1 MSSYFGFPTS
11 GTRVVACLLA
21 GLVALGC
28 APAWARVPTAAFDR
42 GSEMIDLTPFVEAL
56 EDPGSTLGLPSLVE
70 PDVAGRFEPVD
81 QSSAAG
87 AFSGSAV
94 WLRFRLRTAP
104 GVTESPLLVV
114 AYPLLDHVEL
124 FEPVDGGFRHH
135 EAGDALPFRLW
146 ERQLRHP
153 TFALAPTGGEERTYY
168 LRIRSTGSL
177 QAPLR
182 LWSEEALLVAL
193 EREQLIFGLF
203 LGAMVIVAVLS
214 ALLSVLM
221 RDRLFL
227 LFAGFIASYSLLQA
241 GLSGLA
247 FQFVWPEA
255 TWWASRAN
263 PLLVAATGSLATGFV
278 REFLELPVRMAG
290 LDGLFRRSMTAGAVA
305 LLVVT
310 VADTSLGILLSLVYA
325 LAFTALAMI
334 GSLTLAFRGFRP
346 ARQFSFALGAF
357 LLGMLAASLSYLG
370 LLPYHAVTTHAMQ
383 IGSVLLVVMVAIA
396 ATDRLRQLQRAKAL
410 AAESAQRYLKALN
423 EELERLV
430 RDRTHALER
439 TNAELKDLAT
449 RDSLTGLLNHKAT
462 FEQLEQLRRAAYR
475 YREPLA
481 VVMADIDHFKDIND
495 RFGHLV
501 GDKVLVTVA
510 HLLQQGVRASDV
522 CGRYGGEEFL
532 LVLPKA
538 NADTAIELAERLRLQ
553 LASISVPELGRTTV
567 TASFGVTEVDPLAES
582 ASADAIIRRADEAL
596 YTAKRNGRNQV
607 CCGRVP
613 VPGTARALRP
623 IAASGGSA
631 AAKPPPA

>member
-1 MSSYFGFPTS
+1 MSSYFGFPPL

-21 GLVALGC
+21 GLVALG
-28 APAWARVPTAAFDR
+28 WASSWGQAPTAAFGRDTQ
-42 GSEMIDLTPFVEAL
+42 MVDLTPFVEVL
-56 EDPGSTLGLPSLVE
+56 EDPGATLGLPSLVE
-70 PDVAGRFEPVD
+70 PDLAGRFEPID
-81 QSSAAG
+81 RSSAAG
-87 AFSGSAV
+87 AFSDSAL
-94 WLRFRLRTAP
+94 WLRFRLRTAS
-104 GVTESPLLVV
+104 GVEQSPLLVV

-124 FEPVDGGFRHH
+124 FEPVEGGFRHH
-135 EAGDALPFRLW
+135 EAGDGLPFRLW

-153 TFALAPTGGEERTYY
+153 AFALKPTGGEERTYY
-168 LRIRSTGSL
+168 LRIRSSGSL

-182 LWSEEALLVAL
+182 LWSEGALLVAL

-203 LGAMVIVAVLS
+203 LGAMVIVALLS

-247 FQFVWPEA
+247 FQFLWPEA

-263 PLLVAATGSLATGFV
+263 PLLVAATGSLATGFI
-278 REFLELPVRMAG
+278 REFLELPVRLRR
-290 LDGLFRRSMTAGAVA
+290 LDGLFRRLMAAGAVA
-305 LLVVT
+305 LLVIT
-310 VADTSLGILLSLVYA
+310 VADAGLGILLSLVYA
-325 LAFTALAMI
+325 LVFTALAMT
-334 GSLTLAFRGFRP
+334 GALTLAFRGFRP

-357 LLGMLAASLSYLG
+357 LLGMLVASLSYLG

-396 ATDRLRQLQRAKAL
+396 ATDRLRQLQQAKAL

-430 RDRTHALER
+430 RDRTQALER

-462 FEQLEQLRRAAYR
+462 FEQLEQLRRTAYR

-481 VVMADIDHFKDIND
+481 VVMTDIDHFKDIND

-501 GDKVLVTVA
+501 GDKVLVTVG
-510 HLLQQGVRASDV
+510 HLLLQGVRASDV

-538 NADTAIELAERLRLQ
+538 NVDTAVELAERLRQQ
-553 LASISVPELGRTTV
+553 LASVNLPELGRTTI
-567 TASFGVTEVDPLAES
+567 TASFGVAEIDPLAES
-582 ASADAIIRRADEAL
+582 VSADAIIRRADEAL

-607 CCGRVP
+607 CCGRP
-613 VPGTARALRP
+613 LATAMPRPFKP

-631 AAKPPPA
+631 AAKPPPV